1 LGTLVVAQTQKNRLS
16 ELLVRGPF
24 LEGDLG
30 DKLWR
35 EKNRAL
41 LTRRVH

>member
-1 LGTLVVAQTQKNRLS
+1 LGTLVVAQTQKNRLA

-30 DKLWR
+30 DKPWC